1 MRDTRTLQYTNTGP
15 EALRGGQPISSSD
28 YISLRERN
36 KRRRATRKAVFIF
49 ACMTITAYGIYLVRT
64 L

>member
-1 MRDTRTLQYTNTGP
+1 MRDARPLQFVDTGP
-15 EALRGGQPISSSD
+15 AVLCGGQPISSSD

-36 KRRRATRKAVFIF
+36 KRRRATRKALFVFMCMAF
-49 ACMTITAYGIYLVRT
+49 AAYGVYLVRT